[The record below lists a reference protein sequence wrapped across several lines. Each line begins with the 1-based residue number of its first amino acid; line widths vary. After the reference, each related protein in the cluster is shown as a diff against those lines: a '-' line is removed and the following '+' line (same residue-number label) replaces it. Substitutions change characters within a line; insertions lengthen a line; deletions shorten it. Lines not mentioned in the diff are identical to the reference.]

1 MTIIEHYPS
10 MQAAE
15 GQAAY
20 LVERGVGA
28 TVGAP
33 DDTGSFGLAV
43 LAEDAERAREVLGLT
58 VIEEREDPT
67 QIELIGAARPSLI
80 PVLLIGLAM
89 MVVPIVAFLVAF
101 KLSSG

>member
-1 MTIIEHYPS
+1 MTIIEHYPTL
-10 MQAAE
+10 QAAE

-28 TVGAP
+28 TVGNP
-33 DDTGSFGLAV
+33 DDSGSFGLSV
-43 LAEDAERAREVLGLT
+43 LTDDAERAREVLGLT
-58 VIEEREDPT
+58 EAVERVDPT
-67 QIELIGAARPSLI
+67 QVELIGAARPNLI
-80 PVLLIGLAM
+80 PVLLIGVAM